1 MSQPKR
7 SKPLWDAQTP
17 AIAPQ
22 GSQTPHGTS
31 TVSIQAAEIDRLNA
45 VIKKRDRRLSGAFKQ
60 LTVMRQCLSTMNS
73 LLLVPHLPSPK
84 GSTTKE
90 RK

>member
-45 VIKKRDRRLSGAFKQ
+45 IIRKKDKSLEGIHKAFTALKQ
-60 LTVMRQCLSTMNS
+60 AVSTMK
-73 LLLVPHLPSPK
+73 LLVPRLPSPK
-84 GSTTKE
+84 EKQ
-90 RK
+90 